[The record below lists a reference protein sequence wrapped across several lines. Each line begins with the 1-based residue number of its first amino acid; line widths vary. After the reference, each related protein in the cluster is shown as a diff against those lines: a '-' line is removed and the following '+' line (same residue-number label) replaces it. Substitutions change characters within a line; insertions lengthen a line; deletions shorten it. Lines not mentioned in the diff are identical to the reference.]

1 LLKLRLDFR
10 VEVFETLAAMAD
22 HRRAERLE
30 GFFADLDGTGDVQ
43 FDVCHKLFV
52 NFFTSLR
59 ARQVLSPGQQ
69 KKRFAQVGMAD
80 AYLKP

>member
-1 LLKLRLDFR
+1 
-10 VEVFETLAAMAD
+10 MAD

-30 GFFADLDGTGDVQ
+30 GFFADLDGTGDVE

-59 ARQVLSPGQQ
+59 ARQVLSPGQ
-69 KKRFAQVGMAD
+69 
-80 AYLKP
+80 